1 MKQEG
6 HGCCAEPFGSA
17 CGSVAGVLHGEMA
30 QNIDRCFSCSR
41 VPQHGLSIQ
50 LPIHIVMKHDDFV

>member
-1 MKQEG
+1 MKPEG

-30 QNIDRCFSCSR
+30 QNIDRCFSCS
-41 VPQHGLSIQ
+41 
-50 LPIHIVMKHDDFV
+50 